1 MTLTPVAIRAG
12 RIVSERIFN
21 GRTNLKM
28 SYDNIATVI
37 FSHPPIGTVGIKEE
51 DAIAKHGED
60 NIKTFRSTFT
70 NMFYSPTLNQE
81 LRIKS
86 YFKVV
91 CLKTDEDNGKDWTH
105 LKVVGVHGIGKG
117 IDEMIQGISIAL
129 TMGATKQDFDNSVAI
144 HPTGS
149 EEFVLFEPRF

>member
-1 MTLTPVAIRAG
+1 
-12 RIVSERIFN
+12 
-21 GRTNLKM
+21 
-28 SYDNIATVI
+28 
-37 FSHPPIGTVGIKEE
+37 
-51 DAIAKHGED
+51 
-60 NIKTFRSTFT
+60 
-70 NMFYSPTLNQE
+70 MFYSPTLNQE

-91 CLKTDEDNGKDWTH
+91 CLKTDEDNGKDWRH

-117 IDEMIQGISIAL
+117 IDEMIQGISIAI

-149 EEFVLFEPRF
+149 EEFVLFEPRFQD

>member
-51 DAIAKHGED
+51 DAIA
-60 NIKTFRSTFT
+60 
-70 NMFYSPTLNQE
+70 
-81 LRIKS
+81 
-86 YFKVV
+86 
-91 CLKTDEDNGKDWTH
+91 
-105 LKVVGVHGIGKG
+105 
-117 IDEMIQGISIAL
+117 
-129 TMGATKQDFDNSVAI
+129 
-144 HPTGS
+144 
-149 EEFVLFEPRF
+149 